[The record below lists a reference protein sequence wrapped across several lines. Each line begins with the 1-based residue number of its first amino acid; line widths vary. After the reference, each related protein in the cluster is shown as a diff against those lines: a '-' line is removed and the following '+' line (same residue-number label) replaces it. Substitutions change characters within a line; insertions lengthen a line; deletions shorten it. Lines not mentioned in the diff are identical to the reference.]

1 MTWNSITPQKFVELV
16 NYWVNQDWP
25 LTENKLAAAMETLGW
40 DESEQST
47 IAKDIPVNR
56 PMLMATSGPIA
67 GLNTISW
74 NLTDVDIVSS
84 SARDAFMND
93 AFVSY
98 VNAGKTIWGVPKI
111 VREQEDE
118 SAIWAS
124 ISGCRL
130 QLGNTRSSV
139 GIFLHSPQFTRVLDE
154 D

>member
-1 MTWNSITPQKFVELV
+1 MTWNSITPQRFVELV

-25 LTENKLAAAMETLGW
+25 LTEDKLTAAMDKLGW
-40 DESEQST
+40 DESDQST
-47 IAKDIPVNR
+47 VAKDIPVNR
-56 PMLMATSGPIA
+56 PMLMVTSGPIA

-74 NLTDVDIVSS
+74 NLTDVDI
-84 SARDAFMND
+84 
-93 AFVSY
+93 VSY

-118 SAIWAS
+118 SAIWTS

-130 QLGNTRSSV
+130 QLSNTRSSV